1 MTRAVNLAMA
11 EADIIKHCN
20 DKGIGISALETLPQ
34 GGVRLV
40 CSSVDG
46 AEQVRTKLR
55 RLMIAGD
62 PRREKFRPR
71 TPLW

>member
-1 MTRAVNLAMA
+1 MTRAINLSMG

-40 CSSVDG
+40 CSSVNG
-46 AEQVRTKLR
+46 AEQVRSKLR
-55 RLMIAGD
+55 RQVIAGD
-62 PRREKFRPR
+62 PLREKFRPR

>member
-1 MTRAVNLAMA
+1 MTRTVNLAMA
-11 EADIIKHCN
+11 EADIVKHCH
-20 DKGIGISALETLPQ
+20 DKGIGISVIEVLPQ

-55 RLMIAGD
+55 RLVIAGE
-62 PRREKFRPR
+62 PRRGRFRPR